1 VPEEPEPDS
10 PSTARTRRA
19 LLTIATAAAVLF
31 VIAYVLA
38 VRTHWGQRLDAAA
51 LNGRGIVSTRGEH
64 VATRLHASI
73 DIASLTLLGGAIVLV
88 ALVRRH
94 LRLAIGA
101 AVVIVGSI
109 ATSELLKHTL
119 PRPYLGID
127 DALRFHN
134 TFPSGHTT
142 VAMALSISAVF
153 VAPRNRRAPVA
164 ALGVLFAAAMGCS
177 LVATASHRPS
187 DTIGAALVVTAWSAA
202 VAAVLLRSDPADTP
216 RKPTLSSL
224 NPWMALGG
232 IALLV
237 GSFAVAA
244 ITILAAHYGRLETI
258 HFGRA
263 YVAAAGAIT
272 GSVLIC
278 TAALLIALQSSDLDR
293 SDRRVATTLEQL

>member
-1 VPEEPEPDS
+1 MSQYLEGDS
-10 PSTARTRRA
+10 PSTLRTRQA
-19 LLTIATAAAVLF
+19 LFAIAAAATLLF
-31 VIAYVLA
+31 VLAYALA
-38 VRTHWGQRLDAAA
+38 VRTRWGQRLDAAA
-51 LNGRGIVSTRGEH
+51 LNGRGIVSSQGVH

-88 ALVRRH
+88 ALVRGRMQ
-94 LRLAIGA
+94 LAVGA
-101 AVVIVGSI
+101 AVIIVGSI

-119 PRPYLGID
+119 PRPDLGIV
-127 DALRFHN
+127 DALGFHP

-153 VAPRNRRAPVA
+153 VTPRRWRAPVA
-164 ALGVLFAAAMGCS
+164 ALGVLFSTAMGCS

-187 DTIGAALVVTAWSAA
+187 DTIGAALVVTGWSAV
-202 VAAVLLRSDPADTP
+202 VAAVLLRSDPVDTP
-216 RKPTLSSL
+216 RKPTLASF
-224 NPWMALGG
+224 NPWMALSG

-272 GSVLIC
+272 GSVFIC
-278 TAALLIALQSSDLDR
+278 TAALLIALQSSDLDL
-293 SDRRVATTLEQL
+293 SDRRRR

>member
-1 VPEEPEPDS
+1 MPQYAEPDS
-10 PSTARTRRA
+10 PSTLRTRQA
-19 LLTIATAAAVLF
+19 LLAIAAGATLLF
-31 VIAYVLA
+31 VLAYTLA

-51 LNGRGIVSTRGEH
+51 LNGRGIVSSRGVH
-64 VATRLHASI
+64 VATQLHASI
-73 DIASLTLLGGAIVLV
+73 DIASLTLLGGAIVVV
-88 ALVRRH
+88 ALLRGR
-94 LRLAIGA
+94 LRLAIGT
-101 AVVIVGSI
+101 AVIIVGSI

-119 PRPYLGID
+119 PRPYLGIE

-142 VAMALSISAVF
+142 VAMALSVSAVF
-153 VAPRNRRAPVA
+153 VTPRRWRAPVA
-164 ALGVLFAAAMGCS
+164 VLGVLFSAAMGCS

-187 DTIGAALVVTAWSAA
+187 DTIGAALVVTGWSAT

-216 RKPTLSSL
+216 RRSTLSSF

-244 ITILAAHYGRLETI
+244 ITILAAHYGRLETV

-263 YVAAAGAIT
+263 YVAAAAAIT
-272 GSVLIC
+272 GSVFVC
-278 TAALLIALQSSDLDR
+278 TATLLIALQSSDLDLTE
-293 SDRRVATTLEQL
+293 RRRR